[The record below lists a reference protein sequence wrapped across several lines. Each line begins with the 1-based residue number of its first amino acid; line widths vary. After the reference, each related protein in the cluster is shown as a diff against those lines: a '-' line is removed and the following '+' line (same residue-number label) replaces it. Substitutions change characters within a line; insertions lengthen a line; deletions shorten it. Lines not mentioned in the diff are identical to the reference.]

1 MPRSVNTA
9 YAVHLTALT
18 SSIIRCLFADYSAH
32 RYNQAM
38 SDNVIEA
45 RGLRKKYGHFEALT
59 GIDLTVRRGEVFCLL
74 GPNGA
79 GKTTT
84 VEIFEGHRTYDSG
97 EVAVLGYDPTTDDR
111 GFRSLTGIVL
121 QNAGV
126 ERFLTVEEVIDLF
139 RGYYPNPRSL
149 DELLR
154 IVGLEEKRR
163 SLVRRLSG
171 GQVRRLD
178 MALALAGDPDLL
190 FLDEPTSGFDPE
202 ARRGAWEMIAG
213 LRDLGKTVL
222 MTTHYM
228 DEAER
233 LSDRLAVI
241 VEGRIV
247 AEGTVESLRIG
258 QAATVISFRNPTATL
273 PEPLRASAHVDN
285 GRVMIQTD
293 NPTPLLYELTGWA
306 VTSGIDLEELRVAS
320 TSLEDIY
327 LKLVG
332 SASGAPDDE

>member
-1 MPRSVNTA
+1 MTE
-9 YAVHLTALT
+9 T
-18 SSIIRCLFADYSAH
+18 I
-32 RYNQAM
+32 
-38 SDNVIEA
+38 IEA
-45 RGLRKKYGHFEALT
+45 RGLRKSYGNFEALR

-84 VEIFEGHRTYDSG
+84 VEILEGHRTYDGG
-97 EVAVLGYDPTTDDR
+97 EVSVLGFDPATSGR
-111 GFRSLTGIVL
+111 GLRARIGIVL

-126 ERFLTVEEVIDLF
+126 ERFLTVEEVIELF
-139 RGYYPNPRSL
+139 RAYYPHPRPL
-149 DELLR
+149 VELLR
-154 IVGLEEKRR
+154 IVGLEDKRR

-222 MTTHYM
+222 LTTHYM
-228 DEAER
+228 EEAER

-247 AEGTVESLRIG
+247 AEGTVESLRRG
-258 QAATVISFRNPTATL
+258 QAATVISFRNPPTEL
-273 PEPLRASAHVDN
+273 PEALRTSAHVEN
-285 GRVMIQTD
+285 GRLMVETD
-293 NPTPLLYELTGWA
+293 NPTPLLHQLTGWA
-306 VTSGIDLEELRVAS
+306 VSAGIELEELRVAS

-332 SASGAPDDE
+332 RAAESATP